1 MSTDLARPEISV
13 DNSLEIYPE
22 FLRKLL
28 LNRGITNLEEAQ
40 NFLEPDY
47 ENHLHDPYLLKDI
60 EMLFELLHPNL
71 SKSC

>member
-47 ENHLHDPYLLKDI
+47 ENHLHDLGKLMFEMMAGIEAPYLGYV
-60 EMLFELLHPNL
+60 P
-71 SKSC
+71 